1 MLLHQQ
7 LKQRRKA
14 LGLQQS
20 DLLLRIG
27 MNQQQ
32 YQRIEADGNP
42 RLETLALIAQGL
54 EAEVVLVPKAR
65 LDEVLALLAQTPGTE
80 ARDNYA
86 VAEPT
91 PSSPPAVDVDPW
103 AGMFDHADR

>member
-7 LKQRRKA
+7 LKLRRKT

-20 DLLLRIG
+20 DMLLRIG

-54 EAEVVLVPKAR
+54 EAELVLVPKAR
-65 LDEVLALLAQTPGTE
+65 LDEVLALLAQAPDTK
-80 ARDNYA
+80 AQSNYA
-86 VAEPT
+86 VAESP

-103 AGMFDHADR
+103 AGMFDHPGR